1 MYEDYFF
8 RIFQSIVLAGLL
20 ICSIA
25 ASAQEKCP
33 VEKSISESLP
43 KTLLEK
49 LSKGFTTGSCV
60 NVRAVVVLLS
70 QQKRKAGRELEPD
83 RPLDRKAAEAELAK
97 ANQDAEYVAAL
108 KKDVDAEP
116 DPTRRLVL
124 QAAWLNEFGFFKA
137 RDYVLTQV
145 VASVPRD

>member
-1 MYEDYFF
+1 MLEKYLL
-8 RIFQSIVLAGLL
+8 RICQSIAFAGLL
-20 ICSIA
+20 FCTIA
-25 ASAQEKCP
+25 VSAQEKCP
-33 VEKSISESLP
+33 VERSISESVP
-43 KTLLEK
+43 KTLWEK
-49 LSKGFTTGSCV
+49 LSKGFTTGSCA
-60 NVRAVVVLLS
+60 NVRAVVVQLS

-97 ANQDAEYVAAL
+97 ANQDQEYVASL
-108 KKDVDAEP
+108 KKDMDGEA

-137 RDYVLTQV
+137 RDYILTQV